1 VDARTCYLDWKLRDV
16 LGLNLETQHIAGAA
30 ISRIPIAGNLDGIF
44 FFEHGIKD
52 WLVRQAR
59 REGTPPAFAYQRKF
73 GTSNGPVEGHSIHI
87 QGFLPHLFSRW
98 CRTMNRPPH
107 FARFL
112 RLDDFILKNAIANI
126 GPIVALNQHAIFPN
140 QMKNDVEGYYQS
152 RYGMELTST
161 TTRLSNIFSIAAL
174 VAA

>member
-1 VDARTCYLDWKLRDV
+1 
-16 LGLNLETQHIAGAA
+16 
-30 ISRIPIAGNLDGIF
+30 
-44 FFEHGIKD
+44 
-52 WLVRQAR
+52 
-59 REGTPPAFAYQRKF
+59 
-73 GTSNGPVEGHSIHI
+73 
-87 QGFLPHLFSRW
+87 
-98 CRTMNRPPH
+98 MNRPPH